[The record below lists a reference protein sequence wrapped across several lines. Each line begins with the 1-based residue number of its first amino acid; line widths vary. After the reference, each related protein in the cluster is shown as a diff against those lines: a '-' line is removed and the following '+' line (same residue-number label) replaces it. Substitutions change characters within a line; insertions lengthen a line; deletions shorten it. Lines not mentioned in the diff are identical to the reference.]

1 MRILLG
7 DHHPQALWALR
18 TSLDEQAGFKVTGEA
33 INAADLLTRARENPP
48 DLALID
54 WELPGQPIEDLIT
67 ELHDCEPKPIVVVM
81 GSKSEYGRMLLK
93 AGADAFVS
101 KSDQP
106 EWLLE
111 TLQKFEAHIKRK
123 KVKPDK

>member
-1 MRILLG
+1 MRIFLA

-18 TSLDEQAGFKVTGEA
+18 TTLDENADFDVAGEA
-33 INAADLLTRARENPP
+33 KEADSLLALAEENPP
-48 DLALID
+48 DLVLVD
-54 WELPGQPIEDLIT
+54 WELPGKPIEDLIA
-67 ELHDCEPKPIVVVM
+67 ELHACDPRPIVVVM
-81 GSKSEYGRMLLK
+81 GSQPEYGRLMLK

-111 TLQKFEAHIKRK
+111 MLQKFKRYPEK
-123 KVKPDK
+123 KKQKPEK